1 MQLLGDHSDLINFM
15 YHNNLLLIK
24 MKSSIKLSTLILS
37 LFLVYSC
44 KEKSIPPVLST
55 TSATE
60 ITSKTAVLGG
70 VITDDG
76 GAAIILKGVCWNTS
90 ENPTID
96 NLKTIESGESLSFV
110 SNLLQLTPATLY
122 YARAYATNSSGISY
136 GNSVSF
142 TTHGDKPVSATL
154 DASNIQIKSATLN
167 GSVNPNYLSTTISFE
182 WGTSTSYGN
191 TTTPSQSP
199 ASGNSSVNI
208 SADLTGLTPGTTYH
222 FRVKATNELGT
233 INSNDLT
240 FETLGQVPF
249 ASTQVPNLIK
259 INSTTLQGSVNPNYL
274 STTVSFEWGAT
285 TSYGNTITSL
295 QSPLT
300 GSTTVNVI
308 ADLSSLSPET
318 TYHYRIKVTN
328 ELGTTFGND
337 QTFTTYALMD
347 ADNNFYHSVTIG
359 TQTWMKANLKST
371 KYRNG
376 DLIETTDPATKAITG
391 ENEPKYQ
398 WVYNGNDNNLSV
410 YGRLYTGY
418 VATDSRNICPDGW
431 HVPSKTEWMT
441 LVDYNGGMAVAGLK
455 LKEAGTSHYYPNM
468 DATNESGFTALPGG
482 SRIYDGTF
490 WGSGHA
496 GVFWTIA
503 PIISVN
509 SCYTVVI
516 YGDRANIDYSLQGF
530 YNGESIRCIKD

>member
-1 MQLLGDHSDLINFM
+1 
-15 YHNNLLLIK
+15 
-24 MKSSIKLSTLILS
+24 MKTSLKLSTLILS
-37 LFLVYSC
+37 IFLLNSC
-44 KEKSIPPVLST
+44 KEKPVPPVIST

-60 ITSKTAVLGG
+60 ITSKTAVSGG

-76 GAAIILKGVCWNTS
+76 GTAIISKGVCWNTS

-96 NLKTIESGESLSFV
+96 NSKTIETGESLSFV
-110 SNLLQLTPATLY
+110 SNLLKLTPATLY
-122 YARAYATNSSGISY
+122 YARAYATNSSGTSY

-142 TTHGDKPVSATL
+142 TTNGDKPVSTTL
-154 DASNIQIKSATLN
+154 NASNIQIKSATLN

-199 ASGNSSVNI
+199 VSGNSSVNI
-208 SADLTGLTPGTTYH
+208 SADLAGLTPGTTYH

-240 FETLGQVPF
+240 FKTLGQAPS
-249 ASTQVPNLIK
+249 AITQAPTLME
-259 INSTTLQGSVNPNYL
+259 INNTTLQGSVNSNYI

-300 GSTTVNVI
+300 GNTSVNVT
-308 ADLSSLSPET
+308 ADLSGLSPET
-318 TYHYRIKVTN
+318 TYHYRISATN
-328 ELGTTFGND
+328 ELGTTTGND
-337 QTFTTYALMD
+337 KIFTTYALVD

-359 TQTWMKANLKST
+359 TQTWMKVNLKST

-376 DLIETTDPATKAITG
+376 DLLGTTDPATKDVSG
-391 ENEPKYQ
+391 ESAQKYQ
-398 WVYNGNDNNLSV
+398 WVYDGNDNNLSLN
-410 YGRLYTGY
+410 GRLYTWY
-418 VATDSRNICPDGW
+418 VATDSRNICPAGW

-441 LVDYNGGMAVAGLK
+441 LVDYDGGMAVAGLK
-455 LKEAGTSHYYPNM
+455 LREAGTSHWYPNT

-482 SRIYDGTF
+482 SRLPDGSF

-496 GVFWTIA
+496 GVFWTIT
-503 PIISVN
+503 PTVSVN
-509 SCYTVVI
+509 YSWTVVI
-516 YGDRANIDYSLQGF
+516 YGDRANIDYTSQGLVS
-530 YNGESIRCIKD
+530 GQSIRCIKY